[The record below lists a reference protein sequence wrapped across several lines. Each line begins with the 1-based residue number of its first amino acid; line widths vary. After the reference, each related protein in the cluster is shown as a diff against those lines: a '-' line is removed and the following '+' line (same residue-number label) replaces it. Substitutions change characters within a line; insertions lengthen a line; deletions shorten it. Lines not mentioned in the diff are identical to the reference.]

1 MKVRTAPARR
11 QRGAALVIG
20 LILLAIITLLAVVG
34 MNISNS
40 ELASA
45 TSEQLR
51 LRAFH
56 AAEIGIE
63 RGVEEVDKT
72 VGTPEPTSAAAT
84 VTQAPRDVFNSPVNP
99 STGAAQDR
107 YQNTLQYRGWST
119 FTPGNSRN
127 FYAYHFTVTSV
138 GMSARNT
145 VATDVA
151 GVFVTNNAPR

>member
-63 RGVEEVDKT
+63 RGLEEVAKT
-72 VGTPEPTSAAAT
+72 VGTPEPTSLAAT
-84 VTQAPRDVFNSPVNP
+84 VTLAARDVLNSPVNP

-107 YQNTLQYRGWST
+107 YQNTLQYRGWSS

-127 FYAYHFTVTSV
+127 FNAYHYTVTSV